1 MVLVSATPLTPLPQ
15 TFWRF
20 IIVIFMRTIIGCG
33 YILHLSSIPKDV
45 KCSSKLFC
53 KMSITQSLVLQT
65 LETITDLMLSYRLF
79 SAFCLDQFCR
89 QVASTK
95 TLGCKQ
101 SEETQNNGLNSKKD
115 KQPIGTQNKSVV
127 KTTEEQDVYQ
137 SAIAPS
143 KPA

>member
-1 MVLVSATPLTPLPQ
+1 
-15 TFWRF
+15 
-20 IIVIFMRTIIGCG
+20 
-33 YILHLSSIPKDV
+33 
-45 KCSSKLFC
+45 
-53 KMSITQSLVLQT
+53 LVLQT

-143 KPA
+143 KPPYETRKQLKEGLPYVEQKHRITIYRRKRNRRVT